1 MKRCVQIATVTS
13 VMGLAASA
21 AADEPGVVVYPPPMD
36 APPAAP
42 SPPREAP
49 AVGGEGRWVLDLVG
63 GQLGPLG
70 LGPLGF
76 FGPLAISSS
85 ASEQA
90 TPDGKATTKQTS
102 LALAP
107 SLDVFVTERLSVGG
121 RVTAGVVSTS
131 IHQPFHGQPPYE
143 LDTHGFITSFEPR
156 IGYVIPISS
165 SFAFWPRAGVGYQ
178 MSRQTNDVTDRRA
191 LTRTYS
197 VESNLGVGLRLSRH
211 ALFDVGPVLAFRHVE
226 SEGQD
231 ALGGYALTDGA
242 SSTFAASIRASLRLD
257 F

>member
-1 MKRCVQIATVTS
+1 MAMVTS

-42 SPPREAP
+42 PPARETP

-63 GQLGPLG
+63 GQIGTIG
-70 LGPLGF
+70 IGPLGF
-76 FGPLAISSS
+76 FGPVSISSS
-85 ASEQA
+85 SAEQA
-90 TPDGKATTKQTS
+90 TPGGKATAKQTS

-107 SLDVFVTERLSVGG
+107 SLDVFVTERFSVGG
-121 RVTAGVVSTS
+121 RVTAGLVSTS
-131 IHQPFHGQPPYE
+131 IHQPFYGQPPIE

-178 MSRQTNDVTDRRA
+178 VSRQTDDVTDRRA

-197 VESNLGVGLRLSRH
+197 VESNLGVGLRLSKH

-231 ALGGYALTDGA
+231 ALSAYNPTDGVSNTFDA
-242 SSTFAASIRASLRLD
+242 SVRASLRVD